1 MSAIEKK
8 VYGETMAHSF
18 GFRQV
23 GAGEKQPLVNEV
35 FHSVANKYDL
45 MNDLMS
51 AGLHRLWKDAF
62 VAMIAPPRR
71 QGWHLLDVAG
81 GTGDIAFRAVETSR
95 RQAKAT
101 ILDINASML
110 EVGRQRAEKKRL
122 DAYCDFVEANAEQL
136 PFEDNSFDA
145 YSIAFGIRNVPDI
158 ARALKEAYRVLK
170 PGGRFLCLE
179 FSDVEMPFL
188 DKIYDLWSF
197 HAIPRLG
204 SVIAGDEDSYRYL
217 VESIR
222 KFPNQPRFATIIEQ
236 AGFARVQWRNL
247 SGGIVAIHSGWKI

>member
-1 MSAIEKK
+1 M
-8 VYGETMAHSF
+8 
-18 GFRQV
+18 
-23 GAGEKQPLVNEV
+23 
-35 FHSVANKYDL
+35 
-45 MNDLMS
+45 
-51 AGLHRLWKDAF
+51 
-62 VAMIAPPRR
+62 
-71 QGWHLLDVAG
+71 
-81 GTGDIAFRAVETSR
+81 VEASS
-95 RQAKAT
+95 RQARAT
-101 ILDINASML
+101 ILNINASML

-122 DAYCDFVEANAEQL
+122 SANCDFVEANAEQL

-158 ARALKEAYRVLK
+158 ASALREAYRVLK
-170 PGGRFLCLE
+170 PGGQFLCLE

-204 SVIAGDEDSYRYL
+204 AMIAGDENSYRYL

-222 KFPNQPRFATIIEQ
+222 KFPNQPRFAEMIER
-236 AGFARVQWRNL
+236 AGFERVQWRNL